1 MEAARAKRF
10 ADGLIAVVKRACP
23 TCVAVEPAL
32 AQLAAAEP
40 FTVYSQDDPAFP
52 AGLRGVVDD
61 RSLEVSYRLGV
72 QIVPTLVRMK
82 DGKEEGRA
90 IGWNRAEWEALSG
103 MRGLG
108 PGLPENRPGCGSRT
122 EEPGMRHRLA
132 ARFGG
137 VPIQSRK
144 IEIPDE
150 ADAIEVC
157 YDRGWSDGLPLVPP
171 TVERVLAML
180 EGTTRAPDEV
190 LGIMPPDRVEC
201 SVEKVAVNAVM
212 AGCKPE
218 YFPVVLAA
226 VEAALVPELG
236 LHGVL
241 CTTNAIA
248 PVVMVN
254 GPIAKR
260 IGMNAKGNV
269 FGQGNRANATIGR
282 ALQLVVRN
290 VGGGRPGEMDR
301 ACFGTPGKYSFCF
314 AEDEDDGV
322 WDSYAVEKGFAR
334 DASTVTLFTG
344 DGVAPIIDQVARTP
358 EELVR
363 SYAPCLRTIYH
374 AGQVADVAAFLVIG
388 PEHARVFYDAGWT
401 KSRIKDELAPL
412 LQVPVRELKPGFGVD
427 DDVQRLKLEQPD
439 ASVPKFKTG
448 SLNIIRAGG
457 SAGLFSAII
466 SGLGSIT
473 INPVTKEVRP

>member
-1 MEAARAKRF
+1 MKRF
-10 ADGLIAVVKRACP
+10 PDGLIAVVKRDCP
-23 TCVAVEPAL
+23 TCAAVEPAL
-32 AQLAAAEP
+32 AQLAAAGP

-52 AGLRGVVDD
+52 AGVRGVVDD
-61 RSLEVSYRLGV
+61 RSLEASFHLGV
-72 QIVPTLVRMK
+72 EIVPTLIRIR
-82 DGKEEGRA
+82 GGAETARA
-90 IGWNRAEWEALSG
+90 VGWNRAEWEALAAL
-103 MRGLG
+103 RGLA

-150 ADAIEVC
+150 ADAIELC

-180 EGTTRAPDEV
+180 EATTRAPDEV

-226 VEAALVPELG
+226 VEAALVPEFG

-254 GPIAKR
+254 GPVAKR

-322 WDSYAVEKGFAR
+322 WESYAVEKGFAHG
-334 DASTVTLFTG
+334 ASTVTLFTG

-358 EELVR
+358 HELVR
-363 SYAPCLRTIYH
+363 SYAPCLRAIYH
-374 AGQVADVAAFLVIG
+374 EGQVADVAAFLVIG
-388 PEHARVFYDAGWT
+388 PEHARVFYQAGWT
-401 KSRIKDELAPL
+401 KRRIKEELAPL
-412 LQVPVRELKPGFGVD
+412 LQVPVRSLKPGFGVD
-427 DDVQRLKLEQPD
+427 DDVARLKLERPD

>member
-1 MEAARAKRF
+1 MKRF
-10 ADGLIAVVKRACP
+10 PDGLIAVVKRDCP
-23 TCVAVEPAL
+23 TCAAIEPAL
-32 AQLAAAEP
+32 AQLAARGAP

-52 AGLRGVVDD
+52 AGVRGVADD

-150 ADAIEVC
+150 ADAIELC

-171 TVERVLAML
+171 TLERVLAML
-180 EGTTRAPDEV
+180 EATTRAPDEV

-226 VEAALVPELG
+226 VEAALVPEFG

-254 GPIAKR
+254 GPVAKR

-322 WDSYAVEKGFAR
+322 WESYAVEKGFAR
-334 DASTVTLFTG
+334 GASTVTLFTG

-363 SYAPCLRTIYH
+363 SYAPCLRAIYH
-374 AGQVADVAAFLVIG
+374 EGQVADVAAFLAIG
-388 PEHARVFYDAGWT
+388 PEHARVFYQAGWT
-401 KSRIKDELAPL
+401 KRRIKEELAPL
-412 LQVPVRELKPGFGVD
+412 LQVPVRSLKPGFGVD
-427 DDVQRLKLEQPD
+427 DDVARLKAERPD

>member
-1 MEAARAKRF
+1 MKRF
-10 ADGLIAVVKRACP
+10 PDGLIAVVKRHCP

-32 AQLAAAEP
+32 AQLAARGAP

-52 AGLRGVVDD
+52 ASVRGVADD

-90 IGWNRAEWEALSG
+90 IGWNRAEWEALAAL
-103 MRGLG
+103 RGLA

-137 VPIQSRK
+137 VPLQSRR
-144 IEIPDE
+144 IGIPDE
-150 ADAIEVC
+150 ADAIELC

-180 EGTTRAPDEV
+180 EATTRAPHEV

-212 AGCKPE
+212 AGCRPE

-226 VEAALVPELG
+226 VEAALVPEFG

-254 GPIAKR
+254 GPVAKR

-322 WDSYAVEKGFAR
+322 WESYAVEKGFAR
-334 DASTVTLFTG
+334 GASTVTLFTG

-358 EELVR
+358 QELVR
-363 SYAPCLRTIYH
+363 SYAPCLRAIYH
-374 AGQVADVAAFLVIG
+374 EGQVADVAAFLVVG
-388 PEHARVFYDAGWT
+388 PEHARVFYQAGWT
-401 KSRIKDELAPL
+401 KRRIKEELAPL
-412 LQVPVRELKPGFGVD
+412 LQVPVRSLKPGFGVD
-427 DDVQRLKLEQPD
+427 DDVARLKAERPD

-473 INPVTKEVRP
+473 INPVTKEIRP